1 MTICY
6 LLHNDVLYQE
16 KYTIPLH
23 TLQGGS
29 ATLIKMLNQLGLCA
43 SADTLARYI
52 QHKSINKETA
62 MNCCLNSDSFTVV
75 SADNI
80 DFLHSYARVYKGS
93 KNSSWHGLSI
103 QVDQPL
109 PSLSIESETDHSF
122 SKDVYLSSNSE
133 NVHSNLVD
141 RSLEYDPGVTNM
153 DDAVTLKRCRGVLL
167 PTMSPHKG
175 IHSPATK
182 KKRLPRTGTE
192 HSTDCG
198 KNKSTHSLVS
208 TSHTAYVHAKGNKS
222 QLDFLT
228 NDQEIKVY
236 MQLKTAFANKRPD
249 SIFISLQDYFSCIR
263 ASHTEKSKCFL
274 PQDHGC

>member
-1 MTICY
+1 MYRPNTDLKSALAQSLWQLRQKTKNESDPTSTNPPTESVEEQLDQVELLNDLNSRACAQINSYTPRHSKEEFNFAEFNIDQQIGEIDPKLWEAIC
-6 LLHNDVLYQE
+6 LLTRSASERKGVSKVTDPTSASFHTKKVRRFAIFCITMFCINE

-23 TLQGGS
+23 TLITDLIEGQGGS

-109 PSLSIESETDHSF
+109 P
-122 SKDVYLSSNSE
+122 
-133 NVHSNLVD
+133 
-141 RSLEYDPGVTNM
+141 
-153 DDAVTLKRCRGVLL
+153 LL
-167 PTMSPHKG
+167 
-175 IHSPATK
+175 
-182 KKRLPRTGTE
+182 
-192 HSTDCG
+192 
-198 KNKSTHSLVS
+198 
-208 TSHTAYVHAKGNKS
+208 
-222 QLDFLT
+222 
-228 NDQEIKVY
+228 
-236 MQLKTAFANKRPD
+236 
-249 SIFISLQDYFSCIR
+249 
-263 ASHTEKSKCFL
+263 
-274 PQDHGC
+274 